1 MYAKKVVLPKRLPLK
16 KEKNCK
22 AFQGPSFFN
31 SPDVDVQDAKK
42 YMLTLLKEESKIKG
56 FSKAIFRT
64 NVNATIYRLL

>member
-1 MYAKKVVLPKRLPLK
+1 MYAKKVVPPKRLPFK

-22 AFQGPSFFN
+22 AFQGPIFLN
-31 SPDVDVQDAKK
+31 SPDVDVQYVEK

-56 FSKAIFRT
+56 FSKAAFGT